1 VSAKP
6 TALKISL
13 GLLSPHL
20 ADGGA
25 AHGLGCFGVE
35 GGGGFLG
42 LIGFF
47 LGVPMPKTPAQKRED
62 EVLLRMLK
70 IPPKPHAAMKTKKA
84 PSPGK
89 AKAKKG

>member
-1 VSAKP
+1 
-6 TALKISL
+6 
-13 GLLSPHL
+13 
-20 ADGGA
+20 
-25 AHGLGCFGVE
+25 
-35 GGGGFLG
+35 
-42 LIGFF
+42 
-47 LGVPMPKTPAQKRED
+47 MPKTPAQKRED